1 MKKHWR
7 PCSKQRVLRLAQ
19 PPRACSQECTSE
31 FRNQRRRGPRKGQQ
45 LDSAGQEM
53 LKSSRHERAV
63 STESYILGP
72 EDEMIV
78 QDKGE
83 GDKDH
88 QNVHFKIEFE
98 VDDVSHNDEV

>member
-1 MKKHWR
+1 MN
-7 PCSKQRVLRLAQ
+7 
-19 PPRACSQECTSE
+19 E
-31 FRNQRRRGPRKGQQ
+31 
-45 LDSAGQEM
+45 
-53 LKSSRHERAV
+53 
-63 STESYILGP
+63 ILGP